1 MCQTHKECV
10 KCKNT
15 YRLDFFRTRQVKYM
29 VEHIDICKDCD
40 NVNYRVMMRYA
51 KDCRNKA

>member
-1 MCQTHKECV
+1 MKIKECV

-15 YRLDFFRTRQVKYM
+15 YRLDFFRTKQVKYV